1 MELERQHHNVTLAIL
16 TLAGAAFSLQ
26 QTMVFPALRTF
37 QDAFGSSTA
46 WTTWVLTGFLVS
58 GAVLTPILGRLG
70 DQFGKERLLLISL
83 GLFLAGCLGAAF
95 AWNLWSL
102 IAFRVVSGAGGAL
115 FPLSFAIIRDEF
127 PPEKVKVGIGLLS
140 AVWGVGGGFG
150 IVLSGLIVDNFS
162 WRYLFLLGSIPV
174 ALSLVLVARYVP
186 ESPIRSPS
194 KVDVPGALL
203 LSGGLISLM
212 LALTEGEHWGWGSP
226 LLLGVLALSGAFFVL
241 WGVVEARSS
250 SPMVD
255 LRMLAH
261 RPILLTNIATLISGF
276 ALFSCFVLIPTF
288 VETDVDSGY
297 GFGASATKAGLYLL
311 PSSLAMLVAGPLA
324 GALGRR
330 YGSKWPL
337 AGGML
342 VVSLAALLFA
352 TMHAEPGHGPAR
364 ERPARTRRRR
374 RVRSH
379 GRTDR
384 RQRRPARDGR
394 RGRHEHRRP
403 HDRRRD
409 RRPGRGGAADRP
421 YDRQLVG
428 PRRVG
433 LHDHLRAQRRRRSDR
448 RCDRGLDRL
457 PPGAPAPGS
466 RRATRAGVVRPD
478 EPGSSSGLRPVQ
490 PPGRC
495 ARPPPERSMRSLLR
509 R

>member
-1 MELERQHHNVTLAIL
+1 MDHERQHHNVTLAIL

-37 QDAFGSSTA
+37 QEEFGSSTA

-102 IAFRVVSGAGGAL
+102 IAFRIVSGAGGAL

-127 PPEKVKVGIGLLS
+127 PADKVKVGIGLLS

-162 WRYLFLLGSIPV
+162 WRLLFLLGSIPV

-194 KVDVPGALL
+194 RVDVPGALL
-203 LSGGLISLM
+203 LSSGLISLM

-226 LLLGVLALSGAFFVL
+226 LLLGVLALAAGSFVL
-241 WGVVEARSS
+241 WGVVESRSS

-276 ALFSCFVLIPTF
+276 ALFSCFVLVPAF
-288 VETDVDSGY
+288 VETDASNGY
-297 GFGASATKAGLYLL
+297 GFSASATKAGLYLL

-337 AGGML
+337 AIGML
-342 VVSLAALLFA
+342 VVSVAALLFA
-352 TMHAEPGHGPAR
+352 AMH
-364 ERPARTRRRR
+364 
-374 RVRSH
+374 
-379 GRTDR
+379 
-384 RQRRPARDGR
+384 
-394 RGRHEHRRP
+394 
-403 HDRRRD
+403 
-409 RRPGRGGAADRP
+409 
-421 YDRQLVG
+421 
-428 PRRVG
+428 
-433 LHDHLRAQRRRRSDR
+433 
-448 RCDRGLDRL
+448 
-457 PPGAPAPGS
+457 
-466 RRATRAGVVRPD
+466 D
-478 EPGSSSGLRPVQ
+478 EPGPVLLASALLGLGVGAAFAAMAGLIADNVDPREMGVAGGMNTVVRMIGGVVGGQVGAALLTARTIGDSSVPAESAFTITFALSAVTALVAAAIAVSIGSRP
-490 PPGRC
+490 
-495 ARPPPERSMRSLLR
+495 LR
-509 R
+509 RLEAAVPQAPASSARTSPVRPQG

>member
-1 MELERQHHNVTLAIL
+1 MDRGRQHHNVTLGIL

-46 WTTWVLTGFLVS
+46 WTTWILTGFLVS

-102 IAFRVVSGAGGAL
+102 IGFRIVSGAGAAL

-174 ALSLVLVARYVP
+174 ALSIVLIDRYVP

-203 LSGGLISLM
+203 LSAALISLM
-212 LALTEGEHWGWGSP
+212 LALTEGEHWGWDSP
-226 LLLGVLALSGAFFVL
+226 LLIGVVALSAIFFAL
-241 WGVVEARSS
+241 WGVVESRSS

-255 LRMLAH
+255 LHMLAH

-276 ALFSCFVLIPTF
+276 ALFSCFILIPTF
-288 VETDVDSGY
+288 VETDPEHGY

-311 PSSLAMLVAGPLA
+311 PSSLAMLVAGPIA
-324 GALGRR
+324 GAVGRR
-330 YGSKWPL
+330 YGSKWAL

-342 VVSLAALLFA
+342 IVSVAALLFA
-352 TMHAEPGHGPAR
+352 FVHAEPGSVLLASALLGLGVGSAFASMAGLIADNVDPR
-364 ERPARTRRRR
+364 EMGIAAGMNTVVRAIGGVVGGQVGALVLTARTIGD
-374 RVRSH
+374 SSI
-379 GRTDR
+379 
-384 RQRRPARDGR
+384 PAESAYTLTFGLSAVTALIAAAIAVSISS
-394 RGRHEHRRP
+394 RP
-403 HDRRRD
+403 HLR
-409 RRPGRGGAADRP
+409 
-421 YDRQLVG
+421 
-428 PRRVG
+428 
-433 LHDHLRAQRRRRSDR
+433 HLQVVA
-448 RCDRGLDRL
+448 
-457 PPGAPAPGS
+457 PPAPVS
-466 RRATRAGVVRPD
+466 SARTSPVRPQ
-478 EPGSSSGLRPVQ
+478 G
-490 PPGRC
+490 
-495 ARPPPERSMRSLLR
+495 
-509 R
+509 

>member
-1 MELERQHHNVTLAIL
+1 MDPERQHHNVTLAIL

-37 QDAFGSSTA
+37 QEAFGSSTA
-46 WTTWVLTGFLVS
+46 WTTWILTGFLVS

-83 GLFLAGCLGAAF
+83 GLFLAGCVGASF
-95 AWNLWSL
+95 AWSLWSL

-127 PPEKVKVGIGLLS
+127 PADKVKVGIGLLS

-174 ALSLVLVARYVP
+174 ALSLVLVHRYVP

-212 LALTEGEHWGWGSP
+212 LALTEGEDWGWGSP
-226 LLLGVLALSGAFFVL
+226 RLLGVLALAVVFFVL

-276 ALFSCFVLIPTF
+276 ALFSCFVLVPTF
-288 VETDVDSGY
+288 VETNSSQRLRLQRERDAWPGSTCSRARSRCSSPARSRARSGAATARSGRWRSACSSSASQRSSSRPCTPIPARSCSRARCSDS
-297 GFGASATKAGLYLL
+297 ASAP
-311 PSSLAMLVAGPLA
+311 PSP
-324 GALGRR
+324 R
-330 YGSKWPL
+330 WP
-337 AGGML
+337 G
-342 VVSLAALLFA
+342 
-352 TMHAEPGHGPAR
+352 
-364 ERPARTRRRR
+364 
-374 RVRSH
+374 
-379 GRTDR
+379 
-384 RQRRPARDGR
+384 
-394 RGRHEHRRP
+394 
-403 HDRRRD
+403 
-409 RRPGRGGAADRP
+409 
-421 YDRQLVG
+421 
-428 PRRVG
+428 
-433 LHDHLRAQRRRRSDR
+433 
-448 RCDRGLDRL
+448 
-457 PPGAPAPGS
+457 
-466 RRATRAGVVRPD
+466 
-478 EPGSSSGLRPVQ
+478 
-490 PPGRC
+490 
-495 ARPPPERSMRSLLR
+495 
-509 R
+509 